1 MKTHSIK
8 MVLFSPQIPPNT
20 GAIARSCA
28 ALNTPLHLIHPL
40 GFSISDKAVKRAGL
54 DYWDSVTLKAH
65 DSFEDFYKHQQS
77 SGGRLVGFSPQG
89 HNSYKDFAF
98 NQNDWL
104 MHGRESDGMPAEILE
119 KCDTVLYIP
128 MLNPKIR
135 SLNLATS
142 AALTLFEAVLQVC
155 K

>member
-1 MKTHSIK
+1 

-28 ALNTPLHLIHPL
+28 ALYTPLHLIHPL

-54 DYWDSVTLKAH
+54 DYWDSVTLTEH
-65 DSFEDFYKHQQS
+65 DSFADFHKHQQS
-77 SGGRLVGFSPQG
+77 SGGRLIGFSPQG
-89 HNSYKDFAF
+89 CSSYKDFEF
-98 NQNDWL
+98 KSDDWL
-104 MHGRESDGMPAEILE
+104 MHGRESDGIPVEVLE
-119 KCDTVLYIP
+119 KCAKVLYIP
-128 MLNPKIR
+128 MFNTKIR

-142 AALTLFEAVLQVC
+142 AALTLFEAVLQIC